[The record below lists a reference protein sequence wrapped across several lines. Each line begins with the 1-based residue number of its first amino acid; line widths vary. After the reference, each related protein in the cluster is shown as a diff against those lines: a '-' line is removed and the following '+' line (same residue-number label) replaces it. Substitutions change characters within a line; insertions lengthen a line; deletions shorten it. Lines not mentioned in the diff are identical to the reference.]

1 MLQDRSPCPALH
13 RWDGTGV
20 PDGAV
25 PSSDP
30 VFRPTI
36 IIIIIIWFGD
46 TVTVTHLTNVIQT
59 RKCEPCQL
67 NKLTTPFPA
76 GGFPPDTASS
86 TRPKAQS
93 WPQFNR
99 HALDNN
105 G

>member
-1 MLQDRSPCPALH
+1 MA
-13 RWDGTGV
+13 
-20 PDGAV
+20 
-25 PSSDP
+25 
-30 VFRPTI
+30 PTAYTSYVLIII

-46 TVTVTHLTNVIQT
+46 TVTVSPLRTLQNVIQT
-59 RKCEPCQL
+59 QKCEPCQL
-67 NKLTTPFPA
+67 NIPTTPFLA

-86 TRPKAQS
+86 TRPEAQA